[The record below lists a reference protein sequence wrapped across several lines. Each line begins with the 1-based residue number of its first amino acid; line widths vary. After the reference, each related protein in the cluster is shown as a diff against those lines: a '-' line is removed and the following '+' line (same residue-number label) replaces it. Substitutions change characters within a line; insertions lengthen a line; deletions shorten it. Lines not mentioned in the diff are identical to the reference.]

1 MYRSETLP
9 RRRLAA
15 SRRPNGRRA
24 PNAHLR
30 RLEPGRGGSSR
41 VAETSRSAVSPKPG
55 PARDSDPVQG
65 VGNGRIPGPRCG
77 PSSHRRPTG
86 GSTTDG
92 RYPGRASPPRQP
104 AAGEMKRT
112 TAVKAS
118 LSSRRLSRSD
128 EGRLA
133 KRIKHGHL
141 EARERMIES
150 NLVLVHA
157 VARDYRGR
165 GVQFDDLV
173 QEGTVGLVRAVDG
186 SDPRRGVKFSTCAV
200 WWIRRSMFDALAGSN
215 VIGSPPRRTS
225 SSPQSIGRG
234 RARADRAT
242 ARFGLR
248 DCAGHATERGDRAL
262 AAHRG
267 AGDCVTRPARRGG
280 HPASRRPGR
289 RRPVRR
295 SVGGRN

>member
-1 MYRSETLP
+1 
-9 RRRLAA
+9 
-15 SRRPNGRRA
+15 
-24 PNAHLR
+24 
-30 RLEPGRGGSSR
+30 
-41 VAETSRSAVSPKPG
+41 
-55 PARDSDPVQG
+55 
-65 VGNGRIPGPRCG
+65 
-77 PSSHRRPTG
+77 
-86 GSTTDG
+86 
-92 RYPGRASPPRQP
+92 
-104 AAGEMKRT
+104 MKRT

-118 LSSRRLSRSD
+118 LFSRRLSRSD

-215 VIGSPPRRTS
+215 LIRVPAKANQQLAAIHRPRPS
-225 SSPQSIGRG
+225 SSGSGHSALRTARLR
-234 RARADRAT
+234 RAR
-242 ARFGLR
+242 
-248 DCAGHATERGDRAL
+248 
-262 AAHRG
+262 
-267 AGDCVTRPARRGG
+267 
-280 HPASRRPGR
+280 
-289 RRPVRR
+289 
-295 SVGGRN
+295 N